1 MLTAY
6 TEKVKKLFKGDK
18 GTRTLVLLGL
28 AGLVCILL
36 SSWLPDKEDKA
47 VSSEGKQEKG
57 AVSAEEADAYTASL
71 EERLENMLMKIDGV
85 GNCSVMITV
94 SGSVSYSYAKDSQQH
109 VDAESQEISREHVIL
124 DEDAGDAALIEYAEN
139 PEVTGIIVACEGGDH
154 NVVREQVYD
163 AVGAVLDVPSNRIC
177 VTKLI
182 KESGEN
188 K

>member
-1 MLTAY
+1 MLTEY
-6 TEKVKKLFKGDK
+6 IEKVKKTFSGDK
-18 GTRTLVLLGL
+18 GTRTLVLLGI
-28 AGLVCILL
+28 AGLVCILV
-36 SSWLPDKEDKA
+36 SSWLPDKEEE
-47 VSSEGKQEKG
+47 SETCTKSQ
-57 AVSAEEADAYTASL
+57 ADTISAAESDAYAASL
-71 EERLENMLMKIDGV
+71 EDRLEGMLMKIDGV

-154 NVVREQVYD
+154 NVVREQIYD

-182 KESGEN
+182 DESGEY

>member
-6 TEKVKKLFKGDK
+6 TEKVKRLFKGDK

-47 VSSEGKQEKG
+47 EAEEMQDKG
-57 AVSAEEADAYTASL
+57 SVSAEEADAYAASL
-71 EERLENMLMKIDGV
+71 EDRLENMLMKIDGV
-85 GNCSVMITV
+85 GKCSVMITV

-124 DEDAGDAALIEYAEN
+124 DEDSGDAALIEYAEN

-154 NVVREQVYD
+154 NVVREQIYD

>member
-1 MLTAY
+1 MLTEY

-36 SSWLPDKEDKA
+36 SSWLPDKDNKA
-47 VSSEGKQEKG
+47 EAEEIKENG
-57 AVSAEEADAYTASL
+57 ALSAAEADAYAASL
-71 EERLENMLMKIDGV
+71 EERLEGMLMKIDGV

-154 NVVREQVYD
+154 NVVREQIYD

-182 KESGEN
+182 EESGEN